1 MPNEVSIYEPRTMGR
16 IVEKLPPVRTFFRDT
31 FFRREETFNT
41 ESVDVDFVKGTR
53 KVAPFVHRI
62 IGGKTVPNT
71 GYETKTY
78 KPPLV
83 APDKITTVDDLLKR
97 RPGESLVSGRSPA
110 ERAVLKMSD
119 DFRELRDMISRREE
133 LMCVQSIFTGKIP
146 IIGEGL
152 NEVIDFGFTNTEVI
166 SAATKKWSNAGSD
179 PIGDLKRWHKQV
191 QKTGFTNCNA
201 CVMADDVATVFVG
214 HEKVQKVLDV
224 RNYNLAVIQ
233 PRQLPNG
240 VTYVG
245 TIHELG
251 MDIYTYN
258 EWYLDDWTDPETPE
272 EKPLVPNGM
281 LAMLSTNANYSMYY
295 GAITLIDE
303 GTKEFKTV
311 EGKYVPDTWVKR
323 KPARRFLQL
332 QSAPLSVPRFGAVA
346 YLDFLRN
353 RQDILFIKEHFKGAL
368 RFIESKHALMPSG
381 EDRD

>member
-201 CVMADDVATVFVG
+201 CVMADDVATAFVG
-214 HEKVQKVLDV
+214 HEKVQKALDV

-251 MDIYTYN
+251 MDVYTYN
-258 EWYLDDWTDPETPE
+258 EWYLDDWTNPETPE
-272 EKPLVPNGM
+272 EKPLVPDGM

-332 QSAPLSVPRFGAVA
+332 QSAPLSVPHDVDSWFTAKV
-346 YLDFLRN
+346 L
-353 RQDILFIKEHFKGAL
+353 
-368 RFIESKHALMPSG
+368 
-381 EDRD
+381 

>member
-152 NEVIDFGFTNTEVI
+152 NEEII
-166 SAATKKWSNAGSD
+166 STATKKWSNAGSD

-201 CVMADDVATVFVG
+201 CVMADDVATAFVG

-251 MDIYTYN
+251 MDVYTYN
-258 EWYLDDWTDPETPE
+258 EWYLDDWTNPETPE
-272 EKPLVPNGM
+272 EKPLVPDGM

-332 QSAPLSVPRFGAVA
+332 QSAPLSVPHDVDSWFTAKV
-346 YLDFLRN
+346 L
-353 RQDILFIKEHFKGAL
+353 
-368 RFIESKHALMPSG
+368 
-381 EDRD
+381 

>member
-152 NEVIDFGFTNTEVI
+152 NEVIDFGFTNTETI
-166 SAATKKWSNAGSD
+166 STATKKWSNAGSD

-201 CVMADDVATVFVG
+201 CVMADDVATAFVG

-251 MDIYTYN
+251 MDVYTYN

-272 EKPLVPNGM
+272 EKPLVPDGM

-303 GTKEFKTV
+303 GTKEFRTV

-332 QSAPLSVPRFGAVA
+332 QSAPLSVPHDVDSWFTAKV
-346 YLDFLRN
+346 L
-353 RQDILFIKEHFKGAL
+353 
-368 RFIESKHALMPSG
+368 
-381 EDRD
+381 

>member
-1 MPNEVSIYEPRTMGR
+1 MGR

-166 SAATKKWSNAGSD
+166 STATKKWSNAGSD

-201 CVMADDVATVFVG
+201 CVMADDVTTAFVG

-251 MDIYTYN
+251 MDVYTYN

-272 EKPLVPNGM
+272 EKPLVPDGM

-332 QSAPLSVPRFGAVA
+332 QSAPLSVPHDVDSWFTAKV
-346 YLDFLRN
+346 L
-353 RQDILFIKEHFKGAL
+353 
-368 RFIESKHALMPSG
+368 
-381 EDRD
+381 

>member
-201 CVMADDVATVFVG
+201 CVMADDVATAFVG

-251 MDIYTYN
+251 MDVYTYN

-332 QSAPLSVPRFGAVA
+332 QSAPLSVPHDVDSWFTAKV
-346 YLDFLRN
+346 L
-353 RQDILFIKEHFKGAL
+353 
-368 RFIESKHALMPSG
+368 
-381 EDRD
+381 

>member
-251 MDIYTYN
+251 MDVYTYN

-332 QSAPLSVPRFGAVA
+332 QSAPLSVPHDVDSWFTAKV
-346 YLDFLRN
+346 L
-353 RQDILFIKEHFKGAL
+353 
-368 RFIESKHALMPSG
+368 
-381 EDRD
+381 

>member
-133 LMCVQSIFTGKIP
+133 LMCVQSIFTGQIP

-201 CVMADDVATVFVG
+201 CVMADDVATAFVG

-332 QSAPLSVPRFGAVA
+332 QSAPLSVPHDVDSWFTAQV
-346 YLDFLRN
+346 L
-353 RQDILFIKEHFKGAL
+353 
-368 RFIESKHALMPSG
+368 
-381 EDRD
+381 

>member
-201 CVMADDVATVFVG
+201 CVMADDVATAFVG

-251 MDIYTYN
+251 MDVYTYN
-258 EWYLDDWTDPETPE
+258 EWYLDDWTNPETPE
-272 EKPLVPNGM
+272 EKPLVPDGM

-332 QSAPLSVPRFGAVA
+332 QSAPLSVPHDVDSWFAAKV
-346 YLDFLRN
+346 L
-353 RQDILFIKEHFKGAL
+353 
-368 RFIESKHALMPSG
+368 
-381 EDRD
+381 

>member
-16 IVEKLPPVRTFFRDT
+16 ILEKLPPVRTFFRDT

-332 QSAPLSVPRFGAVA
+332 QSAPLSVPHDVDSWFTAKV
-346 YLDFLRN
+346 L
-353 RQDILFIKEHFKGAL
+353 
-368 RFIESKHALMPSG
+368 
-381 EDRD
+381 

>member
-201 CVMADDVATVFVG
+201 CVMADDVATAFVG

-251 MDIYTYN
+251 MDVYTYN
-258 EWYLDDWTDPETPE
+258 EWYLDDWTNPETPE
-272 EKPLVPNGM
+272 EKPLVPDGM

-332 QSAPLSVPRFGAVA
+332 QSAPLSVPHDVDSWFTAKV
-346 YLDFLRN
+346 L
-353 RQDILFIKEHFKGAL
+353 
-368 RFIESKHALMPSG
+368 
-381 EDRD
+381 